1 MPPQDPT
8 QTPAEPQPINPLSVM
23 QSGEQTLFELK
34 RHPIGII
41 INYTMT
47 AVMLAVLAVIGLVV
61 APTLVSNGASQV
73 RSFVAAGLIVFAML
87 SIIFNLIATIVYW
100 GNRWILTSDS
110 ITELIQTSLFHK
122 TTSQLEIESL
132 EDVSA
137 DKNGILQHIFN
148 YGTLKAETA
157 GEASN
162 FIFPFAPNPTYYAK
176 QILEACEKARIED
189 RERNRYAPAPV
200 PAPAPQNPTQSSSPT
215 PPPSSPIY

>member
-1 MPPQDPT
+1 MSPQDPT
-8 QTPAEPQPINPLSVM
+8 QTPAEPQANNPLSVM

-41 INYTMT
+41 ATYIIT
-47 AVMLAVLAVIGLVV
+47 AIMLVVLAVIGLVV
-61 APTLVSNGASQV
+61 APTLLSSGAGQV
-73 RSFVAAGLIVFAML
+73 RSFAAVGLLLFAIL
-87 SIIFNLIATIVYW
+87 GIIFNLIATIIYW

-110 ITELIQTSLFHK
+110 ITELTRTSLFHK

-176 QILEACEKARIED
+176 QILAACEKARIED
-189 RERNRYAPAPV
+189 RERNRYAPAP
-200 PAPAPQNPTQSSSPT
+200 APLSPQNPTQPAPPT